1 MKKRIRLIRIISIIM
16 ATLFLVAGLAS
27 CSKSELVAGKSA
39 YELAV
44 ENGFKGTL
52 EEWLESL
59 KIEGKSAYELAVENG
74 FEGTLEEWLESLKV
88 EGKSAYELAVESGF
102 EGTLEEWLES
112 LKGKS
117 AENLNAEKLQE
128 LLTLKHELR
137 VDENGDF
144 KVLYIGDVQC
154 RGDHVNE
161 ESMNNIKILV
171 DREEPDLVLFLG
183 DNHYTGKVTAAGFKT
198 YLTDMVGYI
207 EQKQIPWAHIYGN
220 HDYETQLVNSSNAS
234 QYLPKEEQQKI
245 YESFEYCV
253 SKAGDPDLFGVGNY
267 VLPVM
272 SHDGSRIEF
281 AIYGLDSGSYREVNL
296 ESIYNTADGYTNEFP
311 GKYEGL
317 QTNQVRWYRE
327 TSNLLAEFNG
337 SKVPSM
343 MYFHIPLQEMYTAWV
358 NRDAWGLEYT
368 GERRENISA
377 PAFNAG
383 LFDAVQ
389 EQGDVQIIVNA
400 HCHRNDFTVKYK
412 GVNFCYNGC
421 TGTGAYHDDDMLGGR
436 VVNYTGI
443 RADAFDTH
451 MSYIT
456 ERPLESVLVDLEI
469 NSEAQTA
476 VNGIAGKPAIEA
488 NKAEESSIVFG
499 NDSSIE
505 RDVVTFSPATGGA
518 VTAALNIPSST
529 LNSALKDGFAYEIY
543 FKITDV
549 VAYTYAG
556 ILNYQEDGGF
566 GLNAYPI
573 SGSKDTVKLCAEI
586 DNGTSR
592 KIEKVINI
600 NEWYHCVYTYNGKD
614 KAALYLNGVLVGELT
629 LSAPMNIPTFKKGT
643 PHISLGACA
652 DGASIAKAGF
662 SGSIADCKIYGMPV
676 SEEHVWQMLAKL
688 TDMPILEL
696 DINAAGNTVTNS
708 VMGGVNV
715 EKFTASG
722 SSVVI
727 EADATIG
734 RDVLTFKPS
743 ASGATT
749 AYNLPTASLN
759 GNFADGFS
767 YEVYFKP
774 TAALTSNYAGIMNY
788 QEDGGFGLNLY
799 KNGTSTTT
807 VKLCAEIDNGASR
820 KIETVIN
827 MNEWCHVVYSYNG
840 NDKVQLYVN
849 GVLAGE
855 LELAVKMRVPSFS
868 KLDPHLSIG
877 ACAGGKSDS
886 ATAGFEGSIAICNIY
901 SEPTEAKDALDLYNT
916 VTK

>member
-1 MKKRIRLIRIISIIM
+1 MKKLKTSRIISLM
-16 ATLFLVAGLAS
+16 LALLLLMIAFVS
-27 CSKSELVAGKSA
+27 CGNKASNGGKSA

-44 ENGFKGTL
+44 EAGFTGTL

-59 KIEGKSAYELAVENG
+59 KVEGKSAYELAVENG
-74 FEGTLEEWLESLKV
+74 FEGTLEEWLESLRV
-88 EGKSAYELAVESGF
+88 EGKSAYELAVEAGF
-102 EGTLEEWLES
+102 TGTLEEWLES
-112 LKGKS
+112 LEGKS
-117 AENLNAEKLQE
+117 SEDMDAEKLTE

-154 RGDHVNE
+154 RGEHVNDE
-161 ESMNNIKILV
+161 TKNNIKILV
-171 DREEPDLVLFLG
+171 DREDPDLVLFIG

-207 EQKQIPWAHIYGN
+207 EEKQIPWAHIYGN
-220 HDYETQLVNSSNAS
+220 HDYETQLVNSSNYS

-253 SKAGDPDLFGVGNY
+253 SKAGDEDLFGVGNY

-281 AIYGLDSGSYREVNL
+281 AIYGLDSGSYRAQPLN
-296 ESIYNTADGYTNEFP
+296 SIFNTADGYTNEFP
-311 GKYEGL
+311 GKYEGI

-327 TSNLLAEFNG
+327 TSELLAEFNG

-377 PAFNAG
+377 PGFNAG

-389 EQGDVQIIVNA
+389 ERGDVQVIVNA
-400 HCHRNDFTVKYK
+400 HCHRNDFAIEYQGVKM
-412 GVNFCYNGC
+412 CYNGC

-436 VVNYTGI
+436 VVTYTGN
-443 RADAFDTH
+443 RADAFETR

-456 ERPLESVLVDLEI
+456 ERPFENVLFDLEI
-469 NSEAQTA
+469 DADSQTA
-476 VNGIAGKPAIEA
+476 VNGIAGKPAIETNTA
-488 NKAEESSIVFG
+488 DGSSIVFG
-499 NDSSIE
+499 NDESIE
-505 RDVVTFSPATGGA
+505 RDIVTFSPAAEGA
-518 VTAALNIPSST
+518 VTAAYNIPSHT
-529 LNSALKDGFAYEIY
+529 LNNTLEDGFAYEIY
-543 FKITDV
+543 FKLTDAV
-549 VAYTYAG
+549 TYTYAG

-573 SGSKDTVKLCAEI
+573 SGSTDTVTLCAEI
-586 DNGTSR
+586 DNGESR

-614 KAALYLNGVLVGELT
+614 KAALYLNGALVGELT
-629 LSAPMNIPTFKKGT
+629 LSVPMNVPNFKKGT

-652 DGASIAKAGF
+652 DGGAIAKAGF
-662 SGSIADCKIYGMPV
+662 AGSIADCRIYGIAV
-676 SEEHVWQMLAKL
+676 SQEHVWEMFAKL
-688 TDMPILEL
+688 TDAPILEL
-696 DINAAGNTVTNS
+696 NINANANTVTNG
-708 VMGGVNV
+708 VAGGVSV

-722 SSVVI
+722 SGVTVDTDES
-727 EADATIG
+727 IG
-734 RDVLTFKPS
+734 RDVLVFSPS

-759 GNFADGFS
+759 ANFADGFS

-774 TAALTSNYAGIMNY
+774 TAALTSNYAGILNY

-799 KNGTSTTT
+799 KDGTSTTT
-807 VKLCAEIDNGASR
+807 VKLSAELDNGSSR
-820 KIETVIN
+820 KIEKVIDL
-827 MNEWCHVVYSYNG
+827 NEWCHVVFSYNG
-840 NDKVQLYVN
+840 SDKVQLYVN

-855 LELAVKMRVPSFS
+855 LELAVGMRTPTF
-868 KLDPHLSIG
+868 KNLDPHLSIG
-877 ACAGGKSDS
+877 ACAGGMTDAASE
-886 ATAGFEGSIAICNIY
+886 GFSGSIAICNIY
-901 SEPTEAKDALDLYNT
+901 SVPTDAAGALALYDT
-916 VTK
+916 ATK